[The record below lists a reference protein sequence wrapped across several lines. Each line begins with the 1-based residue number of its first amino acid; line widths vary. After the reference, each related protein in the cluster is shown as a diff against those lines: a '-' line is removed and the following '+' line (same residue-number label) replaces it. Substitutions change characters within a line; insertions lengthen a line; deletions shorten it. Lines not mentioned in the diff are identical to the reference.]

1 MYVTSPSGIS
11 VHRIYCTTQ
20 SAKYRLACFPHF
32 TDAPLDF
39 HRLSGLLL
47 PGVET
52 LAFQYIGSLPDGT
65 PAHIR
70 DVEDL
75 ADQAL
80 RTLLE
85 WTDLPLALFGHR
97 SGAYLALR
105 VAERLEEEYGFGLAS
120 LFVADRAAP
129 HEVGHEEGRQVGCRV
144 VALTGVP
151 SQRAEP
157 DAVGAWRNVTT
168 GPFDL
173 EAFRGMNGYLD
184 YSSSEVANLIHD
196 QLLSLPL

>member
-1 MYVTSPSGIS
+1 MS
-11 VHRIYCTTQ
+11 VHRTYCTTQ
-20 SAKYRLACFPHF
+20 LGKYRLACFPHF
-32 TDAPLDF
+32 ADAPLLF
-39 HRLSGLLL
+39 HKLSGLLL

-80 RTLLE
+80 QTLLE

-105 VAERLEEEYGFGLAS
+105 VAERLEHEFGVAPAS
-120 LFVADRAAP
+120 LFVADRVAP
-129 HEVGHEEGRQVGCRV
+129 FETERQQGRQVGCRV

-151 SQRAEP
+151 SQCADLDSVR
-157 DAVGAWRNVTT
+157 AWRNFTS
-168 GPFDL
+168 GSFDL
-173 EAFRGMNGYLD
+173 EAFPGGRGYLD
-184 YSSSEVANLIHD
+184 YSSSDVANLIHD